1 MSKSS
6 TGARNFSRRKFLAT
20 GSAGVAAAALSGVTV
35 SMVSAGEKPLKKL
48 RIGVIGTGI
57 RGPRHIRRL
66 ITENKNVT
74 VPAICDINPAARAR
88 GVAAVKQ
95 SGGDAPEVYGKNGD
109 RYDYRNLLA
118 RDDID
123 GVVVVTD
130 CQWLGKISI
139 DALKADKYVGC
150 DVTGTHSM
158 DECWGLVEA
167 KEKSKARY
175 MLMENASYG
184 RETLLVLNMIRQG
197 VFGETYFSVGSYIHD
212 CRIQYFEP
220 NGELT
225 WRGELFRDTYGS
237 NYPSHS
243 MGSSCKWLGIND
255 GDRLISLTAMMT
267 EPRGFHSY
275 AVNRFGA
282 DSPAAKVNFKS
293 GDVSTVAIRTAKGKM
308 IRIECDFSSVRHLPG
323 CHYRLLQGTKG
334 CYESHGGVALTDGVQ
349 TARGWSGQLIAKYAE
364 KYEHDFWRKDGE
376 AARKYGGHGGVDHFV
391 IREFLEMVR
400 EDKEPWID
408 AYDAATWTSIMHL
421 SQQSIDKNGAPVD
434 IPDFTGGR
442 WKDPNWRKGRMV

>member
-1 MSKSS
+1 MS
-6 TGARNFSRRKFLAT
+6 ANNFNRRKFLAT
-20 GSAGVAAAALSGVTV
+20 GTAATAAAALGGATV

-48 RIGVIGTGI
+48 RIGVIGTGR
-57 RGPRHIRRL
+57 RGPGQIRHL
-66 ITENKNVT
+66 LTGNKNVV
-74 VPAICDINPAARAR
+74 VPAICDIDPAARAR
-88 GVAAVKQ
+88 GVATVKQ
-95 SGGDAPEVYGKNGD
+95 CGGDTPEAYGKD
-109 RYDYRNLLA
+109 EYDYRNLLA

-139 DALKADKYVGC
+139 DALKADKHVGC
-150 DVTGTHSM
+150 DVTGTHSLE
-158 DECWGLVEA
+158 ECFELVKA
-167 KEKSKARY
+167 KENSKGRY

-184 RETLLVLNMIRQG
+184 RETLLMLNMIRQG
-197 VFGETYFSVGSYIHD
+197 VFGDTYFSVGSYIHD
-212 CRIQYFEP
+212 CRYLYFKP

-255 GDRLISLTAMMT
+255 GDRLVSLTATMT
-267 EPRGFHSY
+267 APRGLHNY

-282 DSPAAKVNFKS
+282 DSPQAKINFKS
-293 GDVSTVAIRTAKGKM
+293 GDISTVAIRTAKGKM
-308 IRIECDFSSVRHLPG
+308 IRIECDFSSVRHIPG
-323 CHYRLLQGTKG
+323 CHYRMLQGTKG
-334 CYESHGGVALTDGVQ
+334 CYDSQLGVSLTDGVQ
-349 TARGWSGQLIAKYAE
+349 AAHSLSKLVAKYAD

-376 AARKYGGHGGVDHFV
+376 MAKKAGGHGGVDHFV
-391 IREFLEMVR
+391 VREFVEMAR

-408 AYDAATWTSIMHL
+408 AYDAAAWTSIMHL
-421 SQQSIDKNGAPVD
+421 SRQSIDKNGAPVE

-442 WKDPNWRKGRMV
+442 WKDPDWRKGRSV